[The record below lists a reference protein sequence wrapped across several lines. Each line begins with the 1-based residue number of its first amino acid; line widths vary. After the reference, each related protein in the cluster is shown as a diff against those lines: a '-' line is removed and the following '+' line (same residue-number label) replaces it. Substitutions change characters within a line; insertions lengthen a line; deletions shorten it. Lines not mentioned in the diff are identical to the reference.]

1 MHPLPEVPEK
11 PQPCGRERPKR
22 NRSAPYPRAVPRTP
36 TGSMTELRVRELPVP
51 EQTRPAVTPET
62 GADGAL
68 TGGSAAAT
76 AVGATEGVSETGFAA
91 DSLDACTGYAA
102 GAKETGCSALV
113 LLVLVEASND
123 AGADA

>member
-1 MHPLPEVPEK
+1 MSCL
-11 PQPCGRERPKR
+11 CRSKR
-22 NRSAPYPRAVPRTP
+22 GGAA
-36 TGSMTELRVRELPVP
+36 
-51 EQTRPAVTPET
+51 AVTPET

-123 AGADA
+123 ARSRRIGDRRRRGRRCGSNRSRSREQALLGLMQGIE

>member
-1 MHPLPEVPEK
+1 MWARAAKEESF
-11 PQPCGRERPKR
+11 CTISTGC
-22 NRSAPYPRAVPRTP
+22 SANTDGFDDGAA
-36 TGSMTELRVRELPVP
+36 GSCAACAGANEGAL
-51 EQTRPAVTPET
+51 PAVTPET

-113 LLVLVEASND
+113 SLVLVEASND
-123 AGADA
+123 AGAGA